1 MKISLKEAK
10 KLSSSHYRKKTG
22 LVLIEGEKVIE
33 SILEDAK
40 NKVKQLF
47 VLQDKESLSD
57 FVNSYTGDIEFIS
70 EKDANELRQTKTS
83 QGIFAV
89 VEAPEKKSVKDLI
102 GVDENI
108 VVFDCISNPDNL
120 GAMIRT
126 ALAFGWK
133 RFLFVGSSIG
143 LNNNTVVR
151 ASSGYLY
158 KAHFYYGDYCDID
171 MIAEKKDIYIADLN
185 GENPDIKNIS
195 KGSKR
200 VIILGNEGNGISENV
215 YKSIKSKKNITTL
228 EMDYMIDSISVAHAS
243 AVLFYL
249 LK

>member
-10 KLSSSHYRKKTG
+10 KLCSSHHRKKTG
-22 LVLIEGEKVIE
+22 LVLIEGEKVIN
-33 SILEDAK
+33 SIIEDAQE
-40 NKVKQLF
+40 KVKKIF
-47 VLQDKESLSD
+47 ITKDKESLND
-57 FVNSYTGDIEFIS
+57 FITQYNGEIEFVS

-89 VEAPEKKSVKDLI
+89 VEAPEKKAIQELVGI
-102 GVDENI
+102 DENI
-108 VVFDCISNPDNL
+108 VVFDNISNPDNL
-120 GAMIRT
+120 GSMIRT
-126 ALAFGWK
+126 ALAFGWR

-151 ASSGYLY
+151 ASSGNLY
-158 KAHFYYGDYCDID
+158 KANYYYGDYSDID

-185 GENPDIKNIS
+185 GEKPDSENLS
-195 KGSKR
+195 KKTKR
-200 VIILGNEGNGISENV
+200 IIILGNEGNGISENV
-215 YKSIKSKKNITTL
+215 YKKIKSKKKIITL
-228 EMDYMIDSISVAHAS
+228 EMSYLVDSLSVAHAS